1 LDISEQTDKWD
12 NTFMKKPT
20 LLELCKTVL
29 YIGFIGYGGP
39 AILAQMKKTLVHDR
53 EWIVEREFMDAL
65 SLAQIL
71 PGATGVSVLGYVGYR
86 LYKFW
91 GGILLPLCFIL
102 PATTAILIL
111 SWGYFAYGNL
121 SFIQPFFIGLGALV
135 VALLVNATLKLG
147 QSVFK
152 TFDWQELKGLTIA
165 LATFTGAFFL
175 HINIIWLILTA
186 GLIGIAFFYFT
197 PESAGGP
204 SKPGANKS
212 MHADHP
218 TLKLRA
224 LDFLPVVLVA
234 AGATAILFIPEVNR
248 VFLTFIN
255 IGLLA
260 FGGGFT
266 SIPIIQHQIVDN
278 LHWLDIHQFMDGI
291 ALGQVTPG
299 PVFITATF
307 IGYKVLGVKGAL
319 AATFGVFTPSITLMI
334 ALSGLHGKVKNSKMV
349 KAIVKG
355 LLSGFIGLLVSV
367 TLQFA
372 LKSLH
377 SWQAWLIFIAS
388 LIIVLYYKRDILWAI
403 LGTVL
408 FSIGFI

>member
-1 LDISEQTDKWD
+1 
-12 NTFMKKPT
+12 MKKPT

-53 EWIVEREFMDAL
+53 EWVAEKEFMDAL

-71 PGATGVSVLGYVGYR
+71 PGATGVSVLSYVGYR

-102 PATTAILIL
+102 PATVAILIL
-111 SWGYFAYGNL
+111 SWAYFTYGNL

-135 VALLVNATLKLG
+135 VALLVNATIKLG

-152 TFDWQELKGLTIA
+152 KFDRQEVMGLMVA

-175 HINIIWLILTA
+175 GINILWLILSAALT
-186 GLIGIAFFYFT
+186 GIAFFYFIPASEGVPT
-197 PESAGGP
+197 
-204 SKPGANKS
+204 KPDVNKS
-212 MHADHP
+212 THEDQP
-218 TLKLRA
+218 TLKLRVV
-224 LDFLPVVLVA
+224 DFLPVVLVA
-234 AGATAILFIPEVNR
+234 VVATAILFIPQVNQ

-255 IGLLA
+255 IGFLA

-278 LHWLDIHQFMDGI
+278 LQWLNIRQFMDGI

-334 ALSGLHGKVKNSKMV
+334 ALSGLHAKVKKLKLV
-349 KAIVKG
+349 QAIVKG
-355 LLSGFIGLLVSV
+355 LLSGFIGLLASV

-372 LKSLH
+372 LKSLL
-377 SWQAWLIFIAS
+377 SWQAWVIFIAS
-388 LIIVLYYKRDILWAI
+388 LMIVLYYKKDILWAI
-403 LGTVL
+403 LVTVL
-408 FSIGFI
+408 FSVVFI

>member
-1 LDISEQTDKWD
+1 
-12 NTFMKKPT
+12 MKKPT

-53 EWIVEREFMDAL
+53 EWISEKELMDAL

-91 GGILLPLCFIL
+91 GGILLPLCFVL

-111 SWGYFAYGNL
+111 SWAYFAYGNL
-121 SFIQPFFIGLGALV
+121 SFIRPFFIGLGALV
-135 VALLVNATLKLG
+135 VALLVNATIKLG

-152 TFDWQELKGLTIA
+152 KFDRQQVMGLTIA
-165 LATFTGAFFL
+165 LATFAGAFFL
-175 HINIIWLILTA
+175 HINIIWLILSA
-186 GLIGIAFFYFT
+186 GLIGIVFFYVI
-197 PESAGGP
+197 PGSEGGP
-204 SKPGANKS
+204 SKPGASKS
-212 MHADHP
+212 MQADHP
-218 TLKLRA
+218 TLTLRA
-224 LDFLPVVLVA
+224 VDFLPVVLIA
-234 AGATAILFIPEVNR
+234 TGAIAILFVPQVNQ
-248 VFLTFIN
+248 VFLTFIK

-278 LHWLDIHQFMDGI
+278 LHWLNIHQFMDGI

-299 PVFITATF
+299 PIFITATF

-319 AATFGVFTPSITLMI
+319 AATLGVFTPSITLMI
-334 ALSGLHGKVKNSKMV
+334 ALSGLHAKVKQLKLV
-349 KAIVKG
+349 QAIVKG

-372 LKSLH
+372 LKSLL
-377 SWQAWLIFIAS
+377 SWQAWVIFIAS
-388 LIIVLYYKRDILWAI
+388 LIIVLYFEKDILWAI

-408 FSIGFI
+408 FSVLFI

>member
-1 LDISEQTDKWD
+1 
-12 NTFMKKPT
+12 M
-20 LLELCKTVL
+20 L

-53 EWIVEREFMDAL
+53 EWIAEKEFMDAL
-65 SLAQIL
+65 GLAQIL

-91 GGILLPLCFIL
+91 GGILLPLCFVL

-111 SWGYFAYGNL
+111 SWAYFAYGNL
-121 SFIQPFFIGLGALV
+121 SFIRPFFIGLGALV
-135 VALLVNATLKLG
+135 VALLVNGTIKLG

-152 TFDWQELKGLTIA
+152 KFDRQDVMGSTIA
-165 LATFTGAFFL
+165 LATFTSAFFL
-175 HINIIWLILTA
+175 HINIVWLILSS
-186 GLIGIAFFYFT
+186 GLTGIAFFYFI
-197 PESAGGP
+197 PGSEGGP
-204 SKPGANKS
+204 SKPGASNS
-212 MHADHP
+212 VSADRP
-218 TLKLRA
+218 TMKLRA
-224 LDFLPVVLVA
+224 LDFLPVLLVA
-234 AGATAILFIPEVNR
+234 AVEIAILFIPQVNH

-278 LHWLDIHQFMDGI
+278 LHWLNIHQFMDGI

-299 PVFITATF
+299 PVLITATF
-307 IGYKVLGVKGAL
+307 IGYKVLGLKGAL
-319 AATFGVFTPSITLMI
+319 AATLGVFTPSITLMI
-334 ALSGLHGKVKNSKMV
+334 ALSGLHGKARNSKMV

-367 TLQFA
+367 TVQFA
-372 LKSLH
+372 VKSLL
-377 SWQAWLIFIAS
+377 SWQAWLIFVVS
-388 LIIVLYYKRDILWAI
+388 LIVMLYFKKDILWAI

-408 FSIGFI
+408 FSILFI

>member
-1 LDISEQTDKWD
+1 
-12 NTFMKKPT
+12 MKKPT
-20 LLELCKTVL
+20 LLDLCKTVL

-53 EWIVEREFMDAL
+53 EWISEKEFMEAL
-65 SLAQIL
+65 SLAQLL

-91 GGILLPLCFIL
+91 GGILLPLFFIL
-102 PATTAILIL
+102 PATVAILIL
-111 SWGYFAYGNL
+111 SWAYFAYGNL
-121 SFIQPFFIGLGALV
+121 SFIRPFFIGLGALV

-152 TFDWQELKGLTIA
+152 KFDRQEVMGLTIA
-165 LATFTGAFFL
+165 LATFTGAFFW
-175 HINIIWLILTA
+175 HINIIWLILGA

-197 PESAGGP
+197 PRSEGRP
-204 SKPGANKS
+204 SNPGANNS
-212 MHADHP
+212 VSVDHP
-218 TLKLRA
+218 TLKLQA
-224 LDFLPVVLVA
+224 LDFLPVLLVA
-234 AGATAILFIPEVNR
+234 AAAIAIIFIPKVNQ

-255 IGLLA
+255 IGFLA

-278 LHWLDIHQFMDGI
+278 LHWLDIRQFMDGI
-291 ALGQVTPG
+291 AMGQVTPG

-307 IGYKVLGVKGAL
+307 IGYKVLGIKGAL

-334 ALSGLHGKVKNSKMV
+334 GLSGLHGKVKNSKMV

-355 LLSGFIGLLVSV
+355 LLSGFIGLLISV

-372 LKSLH
+372 LKSLL

-388 LIIVLYYKRDILWAI
+388 LIVVLYYKKDILWAI

-408 FSIGFI
+408 FSILFI

>member
-1 LDISEQTDKWD
+1 
-12 NTFMKKPT
+12 MKKPT
-20 LLELCKTVL
+20 LLDLCRTVL
-29 YIGFIGYGGP
+29 YIGSIAYGGP

-53 EWIVEREFMDAL
+53 GWISEKEFMEAL

-71 PGATGVSVLGYVGYR
+71 PGATGVSVLGYIGYR

-91 GGILLPLCFIL
+91 GGILLPLCFVL

-111 SWGYFAYGNL
+111 SWAYFAYGNL

-152 TFDWQELKGLTIA
+152 KFDRQEVMGLVIA
-165 LATFTGAFFL
+165 LATFTGAFFM
-175 HINIIWLILTA
+175 HINIIWLILSA
-186 GLIGIAFFYFT
+186 GLIGIAFFYFI
-197 PESAGGP
+197 PVSEDGL
-204 SKPGANKS
+204 SKPGASNS
-212 MHADHP
+212 VSADHP
-218 TLKLRA
+218 TLKLRVA
-224 LDFLPVVLVA
+224 DFFPVVLVA
-234 AGATAILFIPEVNR
+234 AGATVILFIPGVNQ

-278 LHWLDIHQFMDGI
+278 LHWLNIHQFMDGI

-319 AATFGVFTPSITLMI
+319 AATLGVFTPSITLMI
-334 ALSGLHGKVKNSKMV
+334 ALSGLHTKVKKLKLV
-349 KAIVKG
+349 QAVVKG
-355 LLSGFIGLLVSV
+355 LLSGFIGLLISV

-372 LKSLH
+372 LKSLLT
-377 SWQAWLIFIAS
+377 WQAWVIFIAS
-388 LIIVLYYKRDILWAI
+388 LIIVPYYKKDILWAI

-408 FSIGFI
+408 FSIVFI

>member
-1 LDISEQTDKWD
+1 
-12 NTFMKKPT
+12 MKKPT
-20 LLELCKTVL
+20 LSELCKTVL

-39 AILAQMKKTLVHDR
+39 AILAQMKKTLAHDR
-53 EWIVEREFMDAL
+53 EWISEKEFMDAL

-86 LYKFW
+86 LHKFW
-91 GGILLPLCFIL
+91 GGILLPLCFVL

-111 SWGYFAYGNL
+111 SWAYFAYGNL
-121 SFIQPFFIGLGALV
+121 SFIRPFFIGLGALV
-135 VALLVNATLKLG
+135 VALLVNATIKLG

-152 TFDWQELKGLTIA
+152 KFDRQEVMGLTIA
-165 LATFTGAFFL
+165 LATFAGTFFL
-175 HINIIWLILTA
+175 HINIIWLILSA
-186 GLIGIAFFYFT
+186 SLVGIIFFYLI
-197 PESAGGP
+197 PGSLGGP
-204 SKPGANKS
+204 SKPGASNLVS
-212 MHADHP
+212 ADHP
-218 TLKLRA
+218 TMKLRA
-224 LDFLPVVLVA
+224 LDFLPVLFVA
-234 AGATAILFIPEVNR
+234 ALEIAILFVPQVNQ

-307 IGYKVLGVKGAL
+307 IGYKILGVKGAL
-319 AATFGVFTPSITLMI
+319 AATLGVFTPSITLMI
-334 ALSGLHGKVKNSKMV
+334 ALSGLHAKVKQLKLV
-349 KAIVKG
+349 QAIVKG

-367 TLQFA
+367 TVHFA
-372 LKSLH
+372 LKSLL

-388 LIIVLYYKRDILWAI
+388 LVIVLYFKKDILWAI

-408 FSIGFI
+408 FSILFI

>member
-1 LDISEQTDKWD
+1 
-12 NTFMKKPT
+12 MKKPA
-20 LLELCKTVL
+20 LLDLCKTVL

-53 EWIVEREFMDAL
+53 EWIAEKEFMDAL
-65 SLAQIL
+65 GLAQIL

-91 GGILLPLCFIL
+91 GGILLPLCFVL

-111 SWGYFAYGNL
+111 SWAYFAYGNL
-121 SFIQPFFIGLGALV
+121 SFIRPFFIGLGALV
-135 VALLVNATLKLG
+135 VALLVNGTIKLG

-152 TFDWQELKGLTIA
+152 KFDRQDVMGSTIA
-165 LATFTGAFFL
+165 LATFTSAFFL
-175 HINIIWLILTA
+175 HINIVWLILSS
-186 GLIGIAFFYFT
+186 GLTGIAFFYFI
-197 PESAGGP
+197 PGSEGGP
-204 SKPGANKS
+204 SKPGASNS
-212 MHADHP
+212 VSADRP
-218 TLKLRA
+218 TMKLRT
-224 LDFLPVVLVA
+224 LDFLPVLLVA
-234 AGATAILFIPEVNR
+234 AVEIAILFIPQVNH

-278 LHWLDIHQFMDGI
+278 LHWLNIHQFMDGI

-299 PVFITATF
+299 PVLITATF
-307 IGYKVLGVKGAL
+307 IGYKVLGLKGAL
-319 AATFGVFTPSITLMI
+319 AATLGVFTPSITLMI
-334 ALSGLHGKVKNSKMV
+334 ALSGLHGKARNSKMV

-367 TLQFA
+367 TVQFA
-372 LKSLH
+372 VKSLL
-377 SWQAWLIFIAS
+377 SWQAWLIFVVS
-388 LIIVLYYKRDILWAI
+388 LIVMLYFKKDILWAI

-408 FSIGFI
+408 FSILFI

>member
-1 LDISEQTDKWD
+1 L
-12 NTFMKKPT
+12 MKKPT

-53 EWIVEREFMDAL
+53 EWISEKEFMEAL

-91 GGILLPLCFIL
+91 GGILLPLFFVL
-102 PATTAILIL
+102 PATMAILIL
-111 SWGYFAYGNL
+111 SWAYFTYGNL
-121 SFIQPFFIGLGALV
+121 SVIQPFFIGLGALV

-152 TFDWQELKGLTIA
+152 TFDWQEVKGLAIA
-165 LATFTGAFFL
+165 LATFTGAFFV
-175 HINIIWLILTA
+175 HINIIWLILCA
-186 GLIGIAFFYFT
+186 GLAGIVFFFFA
-197 PESAGGP
+197 PVSEGKM
-204 SKPGANKS
+204 SKPEASKI
-212 MHADHP
+212 MQADHP

-224 LDFLPVVLVA
+224 LDFLPVLLVA
-234 AGATAILFIPEVNR
+234 ALEISILFIPEVNR

-255 IGLLA
+255 IGFLA

-278 LHWLDIHQFMDGI
+278 LHWLNIRQFMDGI

-307 IGYKVLGVKGAL
+307 IGYKVFGIKGAL
-319 AATFGVFTPSITLMI
+319 AATLGVFTPSITLMI
-334 ALSGLHGKVKNSKMV
+334 ALSGLHAKVKKLKLV
-349 KAIVKG
+349 QAVVKG

-372 LKSLH
+372 LKSLL
-377 SWQAWLIFIAS
+377 SWQAWMIFIAS
-388 LIIVLYYKRDILWAI
+388 LIIVLYFKKDILWAI
-403 LGTVL
+403 LGTML
-408 FSIGFI
+408 FSVVCI

>member
-1 LDISEQTDKWD
+1 
-12 NTFMKKPT
+12 MKKPT
-20 LLELCKTVL
+20 LLDLCKTGL
-29 YIGFIGYGGP
+29 YIGFVGYGGP

-53 EWIVEREFMDAL
+53 NWIAEENFMEAL

-71 PGATGVSVLGYVGYR
+71 PGATGVSVLAYVGYR
-86 LYKFW
+86 QQKFW

-102 PATTAILIL
+102 PATAAILIL
-111 SWGYFAYGNL
+111 SWVYFAYGNL
-121 SFIQPFFIGLGALV
+121 RFIQPFFAGLGALV
-135 VALLVNATLKLG
+135 VALLVNATIKLG

-152 TFDWQELKGLTIA
+152 KFDRQEIKGLTIA
-165 LATFTGAFFL
+165 LATFTGAFFV

-197 PESAGGP
+197 PESDGGAP
-204 SKPGANKS
+204 KADANKS
-212 MHADHP
+212 ESSDHS
-218 TLKLRA
+218 TLKLHA
-224 LDFLPVVLVA
+224 IDFLPLLLVA
-234 AGATAILFIPEVNR
+234 GIAIVILFVPLVNQ

-255 IGLLA
+255 IGFLA

-278 LHWLDIHQFMDGI
+278 LRWLDIHQFMDGI

-377 SWQAWLIFIAS
+377 NWQAWLIFIAS
-388 LIIVLYYKRDILWAI
+388 LIAILYFKKDVLWAI

-408 FSIGFI
+408 FSIVFI